1 METCFKI
8 PRAVEETTCYR
19 RPIVFE
25 HSICRLICLNW
36 SQTLLGGSNCYTNWS
51 YNMLQH
57 CNRSIAHPLSWRSST
72 VPGLPSKYHW
82 PNLDICPKASS
93 RSGLLE
99 GTGKKIWILPI
110 LFARITAGIPCLQRL
125 HNWLSWGLPKFEMEF
140 TPAGTGSLEIA
151 ASLDQAV
158 VNVFILFLCRSRRA
172 QLALVCHQFWA
183 PNGFKAAGPFRKAW
197 MGRTKQDPFEAGSTD
212 LFGFIGL
219 SSFFNLK
226 LPFWALVLHKP
237 IYSSKKLTRTTRA
250 GPHW

>member
-72 VPGLPSKYHW
+72 VPSLPSKYHW

-99 GTGKKIWILPI
+99 GTGKKY
-110 LFARITAGIPCLQRL
+110 
-125 HNWLSWGLPKFEMEF
+125 
-140 TPAGTGSLEIA
+140 GS
-151 ASLDQAV
+151 
-158 VNVFILFLCRSRRA
+158 CRSCLRVS
-172 QLALVCHQFWA
+172 QQESHVCSVSITGYHGASQ
-183 PNGFKAAGPFRKAW
+183 
-197 MGRTKQDPFEAGSTD
+197 
-212 LFGFIGL
+212 
-219 SSFFNLK
+219 NLK
-226 LPFWALVLHKP
+226 WSLLQLGLVLWRLLH
-237 IYSSKKLTRTTRA
+237 L
-250 GPHW
+250 